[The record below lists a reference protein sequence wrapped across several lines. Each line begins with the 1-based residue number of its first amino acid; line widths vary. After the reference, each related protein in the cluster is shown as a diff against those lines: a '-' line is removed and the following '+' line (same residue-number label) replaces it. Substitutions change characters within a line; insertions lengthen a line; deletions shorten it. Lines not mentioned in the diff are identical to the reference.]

1 MLASVS
7 AILSARFGAGTLT
20 IRAMRDAAEEYAR
33 VAAWRNLP
41 HVREWWEP
49 DNPPAT
55 AESVAAEYRPDVLGT
70 TPTRVGIIEVDAAP
84 AGLLQWYPWA
94 AYEQDVAETGMIVPP
109 GAWGLDI
116 FIGDPGLVG
125 RGVGS
130 AAVRLLC
137 DHLLDAEGATAVAFG
152 VETGNR
158 RARRAYEKA
167 GLVATTEFLD
177 TDTRGGERVT
187 SVLMVRTAR

>member
-1 MLASVS
+1 MLASMGD
-7 AILSARFGAGTLT
+7 ILSARVGAGTLA
-20 IRAMRDAAEEYAR
+20 IRPMRDAVDEYER
-33 VAAWRNLP
+33 IAAWRNLP

-55 AESVAAEYRPDVLGT
+55 AESVAAEYGADVLGT
-70 TPTRVGIIEVDAAP
+70 TATRVGIIEVDGAP
-84 AGLLQWYPWA
+84 VGLIQWYPWA
-94 AYEQDVAETGMIVPP
+94 AYEPDLVAAGMTVPP

-116 FIGDPGLVG
+116 FIGDPRRVG
-125 RGVGS
+125 GGIGS

-137 DHLLDAEGATAVAFG
+137 DHLFGAEGATAVAFC
-152 VETGNR
+152 VEKDNR

-167 GLVATTEFLD
+167 GLTPTTEFLD

-187 SVLMVRTAR
+187 SILMVRHAG